1 LLSTWLR
8 PVGGDWDDPANWSDG
23 RVPTRAD
30 DVFIPFR
37 GITVTHA
44 MSTDDAARSLSSEA
58 AIDLSAGSLTLAP
71 TFPPASSRIDNLF
84 TVSGGTLSL
93 AYTTLS
99 GQGTLRNLGTVN
111 LGVNQNAGGDTLN
124 VVVDNE
130 GLLNDIATTI
140 ANDADRPFRN
150 GPDATLHIGGNSSF
164 TSAFTNLGH
173 IQMAGDLTLATG
185 TIVNAPGATLD
196 LGGSAIH
203 GSVDNQGTMTA
214 QYSTITGTTFTNEGT
229 INLDGFVD
237 QLVVSQAAFRNSGT
251 VLLNGG
257 RSTFTVQGGTY
268 EDDGSISG
276 PGTLSLQNITATL
289 TPDQVNAVG
298 SLSFRN
304 STITSTAIL
313 TNLSG
318 FSDSTIN
325 ADVILHQ
332 SMTFSGHT
340 GLEGATTINGGLTVA
355 AGVTLELVG
364 GIDRPATLTVT
375 HSLENNGSIGLT
387 SGDLFIPTVVE
398 LTVTG
403 GTLNNGF
410 GATIMTTTPPNEGSG
425 GPRLLNARLANGGT
439 LTIDAGTIL
448 TGTVFNHGTINVHGG
463 DLTVD
468 LTSAGTPLDN
478 TPGTITVASGH
489 GFALDGDLVNGGR
502 ITLSPDGFFLV
513 NGSLVQRQA
522 GSTPRLSLNGGVLTA
537 SGLIDIQRGT
547 LAGPGVVNGNVQ
559 VDDFAELDVGGDGF
573 PGVLTIN
580 GDYTQSSLATM
591 VIRIANTTPGIG
603 FDQLNI
609 TGAATLDGALRVTL
623 IEGFQPQSGDSFT
636 ILTFGSRTGTADITG
651 DGPLFT
657 ANFDDNDVTLV
668 AN

>member
-1 LLSTWLR
+1 LR
-8 PVGGDWDDPANWSDG
+8 PIGGDWDDPANWSDG
-23 RVPTRAD
+23 RVPGSSD
-30 DVFIPFR
+30 DVSIPFQ

-44 MSTDDAARSLSSEA
+44 MADDDAARSLSSEA
-58 AIDLSAGSLTLAP
+58 DIDLSAGSLRLAP

-99 GQGTLRNLGTVN
+99 GRGTLRNFGTVN
-111 LGVNQNAGGDTLN
+111 LGVNQNGGGDTLN

-164 TSAFTNLGH
+164 TSAFTNLGR
-173 IQMAGDLTLATG
+173 IQVLGDLALATG
-185 TIVNAPGATLD
+185 TLVNAPGATLD
-196 LGGSAIH
+196 LGGSNVH
-203 GSVDNQGTMTA
+203 GSVDNQGTITA
-214 QYSTITGTTFTNEGT
+214 DYSTITGTTFTNEGT
-229 INLDGFVD
+229 IILDELVD

-251 VLLNGG
+251 VMLNGS

-276 PGTLSLQNITATL
+276 PGTLSLQSITATL
-289 TPDQVNAVG
+289 TANQVNAVG

-313 TNLSG
+313 SNLSG

-355 AGVTLELVG
+355 TGVTLELVG

-375 HSLENNGSIGLT
+375 HTLDNNGSIGLT

-403 GTLNNGF
+403 GTLVNEF
-410 GATIMTTTPPNEGSG
+410 GATITTTTPPHEGSG
-425 GPRLLNARLANGGT
+425 GPRLLNATLANGGT
-439 LTIDAGTIL
+439 FTIDAGTLL
-448 TGTVFNHGTINVHGG
+448 TGSVDNRGTINVHGG
-463 DLTVD
+463 DLTAD
-468 LTSAGTPLDN
+468 LTGSGTFVN
-478 TPGTITVASGH
+478 GPGSINVASGH
-489 GFALDGDLVNGGR
+489 GFALGGNLTNGGR
-502 ITLSPDGFFLV
+502 ITLAPACTLLM
-513 NGSLVQRQA
+513 NGSLVQTQF

-537 SGLIDIQRGT
+537 TGLIDIQRGT

-559 VDDFAELDVGGDGF
+559 VDDFAELDVGDDGF

-580 GDYTQSSLATM
+580 GDYTQTSLATM
-591 VIRIANTTPGIG
+591 VIRIANTTPGLG

-609 TGAATLDGALRVTL
+609 TGAAMLDGTLRVTL

-636 ILTFGSRTGTADITG
+636 ILTFGSRTGTAEVTG

-668 AN
+668 AD